1 MVEKNIKIV
10 QSKIAE
16 ACSIS
21 GRKIDD
27 VKFVAVSKTKPNSDI
42 YSAIRA
48 GLNDFGENK
57 ALEFKEKAE
66 SIENNVVWHFI
77 GHLQTN
83 KVKYVVPYAEFI
95 HSVES
100 EKLAVEIN
108 KRAKK
113 INKIQ
118 KIFLEFN
125 TSNEDSKFGLR
136 SFEEGLRLAEFCM
149 QQPNLLLAGLMTMA
163 PFTNDE
169 SIIHKSFAK
178 LKNIFD
184 KLNARD
190 FNLSHLSMGMSND
203 YQIAIE
209 EGSTMVR
216 VGSAIFGARN

>member
-1 MVEKNIKIV
+1 MIEENIKIV

-27 VKFVAVSKTKPNSDI
+27 VNLVAVSKTKPSSDI
-42 YSAIRA
+42 YSAINA
-48 GLNDFGENK
+48 GLNNFGENK
-57 ALEFKEKAE
+57 ALEFRGKAE
-66 SIENNVVWHFI
+66 TIENNVVWHFI

-83 KVKYVVPYAEFI
+83 KVKYAVPYAEFL
-95 HSVES
+95 HAVES
-100 EKLAVEIN
+100 EKLATEIN

-125 TSNEDSKFGLR
+125 TSNEDSKFGIK
-136 SFEEGLRLAEFCM
+136 SFDEGLRLAEFCM

-163 PFTNDE
+163 PFTDNE
-169 SIIHKSFAK
+169 SIIHNSFST
-178 LKNIFD
+178 LRNIFD
-184 KLNARD
+184 KLNDRN

-216 VGSAIFGARN
+216 IGSAIFGARN